1 MTFIAIFQV
10 VIIFVHDQFNF
21 AICYIMEIKQNVLI
35 TGTSAE
41 KYKFLAEM

>member
-10 VIIFVHDQFNF
+10 MINFVHDQFNF
-21 AICYIMEIKQNVLI
+21 TICYIMEIKQNILI

-41 KYKFLAEM
+41 KYKFPAEI